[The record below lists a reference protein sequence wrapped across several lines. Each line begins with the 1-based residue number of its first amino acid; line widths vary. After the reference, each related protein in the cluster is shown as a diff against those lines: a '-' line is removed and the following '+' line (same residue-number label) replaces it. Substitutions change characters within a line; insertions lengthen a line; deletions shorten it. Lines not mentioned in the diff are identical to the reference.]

1 MAELIT
7 RKESAVGWVI
17 FSNPAKFNAVSHDMW
32 MALPKV
38 ITAFDADP
46 DVRLI
51 VIAGDGDRAFI
62 SGADI
67 SQFEKA
73 RGSAEAQ
80 AIYNRAVV
88 DAYEAPGNCS
98 KPVVAKIRGICMGGG
113 LGLAAACDV
122 RIAAEDAVFRMPAAR
137 LGLGY
142 NFTGI
147 NRFVQLMGAANTSDI
162 FFSARKFGAAD
173 AFAMGFLNRVVP
185 VADLDREVAAYC
197 ELLVENAPLTMA
209 AAKFA
214 IRQTGM
220 DPAAREMEQFA
231 RMLEACFNSEDY
243 REGRRAFM
251 EKRKPKFQG
260 K

>member
-7 RKESAVGWVI
+7 RKDNGVGWVI
-17 FSNPAKFNAVSHDMW
+17 FSNPTKFNAVSHDMW
-32 MALPKV
+32 MALPKA
-38 ITAFDADP
+38 IAAFDADP
-46 DVRLI
+46 EVRLV
-51 VIAGDGDRAFI
+51 VITGDGDKAFI

-80 AIYNRAVV
+80 AIYNQAVV
-88 DAYEAPGNCS
+88 DAYEAPVHCS

-122 RIAAEDAVFRMPAAR
+122 RIASDDAVFRMPAGR

-142 NFTGI
+142 NYTGI
-147 NRFVQLMGAANTSDI
+147 KRFTQVIGAANTSDI
-162 FFSARKFGAAD
+162 FFSARKFNAAD
-173 AFAMGFLNRVVP
+173 ALGMGFVNRVLP
-185 VADLDREVAAYC
+185 VADLDREFATYC
-197 ELLVENAPLTMA
+197 EMIAENAPLTLA

-220 DPAAREMEQFA
+220 DSAVRDLETAARMIET
-231 RMLEACFNSEDY
+231 CFNSDDY

-251 EKRKPKFQG
+251 EKRKPSFQG

>member
-1 MAELIT
+1 MAKLIT
-7 RKESAVGWVI
+7 RKENSVGWVI
-17 FSNPAKFNAVSHDMW
+17 FSNPNKFNAVSHDMW
-32 MALPKV
+32 MALPKA
-38 ITAFDADP
+38 IAAFDADP
-46 DVRLI
+46 EVRMI
-51 VIAGDGDRAFI
+51 VITGDGEKAFI

-80 AIYNRAVV
+80 EVYNRAVV
-88 DAYEAPGNCS
+88 SAYEAPVNCS

-122 RIAAEDAVFRMPAAR
+122 RIAAEDALFRMPAAR

-142 NFTGI
+142 NFPGI

-173 AFAMGFLNRVVP
+173 AFAMGFLNRIVP
-185 VADLDREVAAYC
+185 VPDLDREVAAYC

-214 IRQTGM
+214 IRQTGL
-220 DPAAREMEQFA
+220 DPAARDLEQLA
-231 RMLEACFNSEDY
+231 RMLETCFNSEDY

-251 EKRKPKFQG
+251 EKRKPNFQG